1 MPIRV
6 LTSENPRRAKEKP
19 KNLRKNIGKNLKENI
34 EKNLNAKTWPLW

>member
-6 LTSENPRRAKEKP
+6 LTSENPGRTKEKP
-19 KNLRKNIGKNLKENI
+19 KNLRKNIEKNLKENI